1 MSEGYSNVMPTFSMK
16 FHLISPIFVNGIIKW
31 MELRKMRLNALKL
44 VEKVPPSHIISQIS
58 TKNKELKKE
67 IKKYS

>member
-1 MSEGYSNVMPTFSMK
+1 
-16 FHLISPIFVNGIIKW
+16 
-31 MELRKMRLNALKL
+31 MRLNALKL